1 MGAADSDITQGQRQT
16 VAEKTLA
23 QAPDETAQPEAD
35 AAEAGAAPSKKK
47 KLIIIIVAA
56 VLLLSVGITAAWL
69 MMSEPAP
76 EEGASTD
83 APAPPEPRKIP
94 VFVDLSSFTVNLH
107 NPNEELED
115 RYLQIKLVAEV
126 KDAPASEVVKN
137 LMPAVRNEIILL
149 LSTKRADEILS
160 RQGKEALVK
169 DIVAAANRPLLRT
182 DAENGVENINITHM
196 IVQ

>member
-1 MGAADSDITQGQRQT
+1 
-16 VAEKTLA
+16 
-23 QAPDETAQPEAD
+23 PEAD
-35 AAEAGAAPSKKK
+35 AAEASPALSKKK
-47 KLIIIIVAA
+47 KLIIVIVAA

-76 EEGASTD
+76 EETAD

-126 KDAPASEVVKN
+126 KDQPASEVVKN

-160 RQGKEALVK
+160 REGKEALVK
-169 DIVAAANRPLLRT
+169 DIVAAANRPLART
-182 DAENGVENINITHM
+182 EAEQGVESINITHM